1 MILKGIICERLK
13 TDETFFTD
21 SHPYFTT
28 RSKVIL
34 PEVSIPLTTN
44 FNFDSSSIIGF
55 IQPNDIC
62 DDGDCIKFKAIVTDE
77 SAKSWL
83 RSLNDIRVG
92 GYYTNVVTSDK
103 DPLIVESAKL
113 MAISI
118 CKNGFYKAE
127 VDDKEIKYGIK

>member
-1 MILKGIICERLK
+1 MTLKGVICERLK

-21 SHPYFTT
+21 GYPYFTT
-28 RSKVIL
+28 RSKVVL
-34 PEVSIPLTTN
+34 PEVSIPLIIN

-55 IQPNDIC
+55 VQPNDIF
-62 DDGDCIKFKAIVTDE
+62 DDGDYIKFKAIVTNE

-83 RSLNDIRVG
+83 KSLDTILVG

-103 DPLIVESAKL
+103 DSLKIESAKL

-118 CKNGFYKAE
+118 CKEGFYEAE
-127 VDDKEIKYGIK
+127 LEGEAY